1 MSVACLVAGQA
12 FLGEGVAAGTWA
24 ADTWAGGTLH
34 LQPGSR
40 KSRIVTLRSLSA
52 R

>member
-12 FLGEGVAAGTWA
+12 FPGEGEAAGTWA